1 MISSANSRKPAT
13 LPEFPLKIDSIIIP
27 EIGAQITSKN
37 SPIKGNAYEKHPT
50 KSKKMH
56 KTNF

>member
-50 KSKKMH
+50 KSK
-56 KTNF
+56 NAQN